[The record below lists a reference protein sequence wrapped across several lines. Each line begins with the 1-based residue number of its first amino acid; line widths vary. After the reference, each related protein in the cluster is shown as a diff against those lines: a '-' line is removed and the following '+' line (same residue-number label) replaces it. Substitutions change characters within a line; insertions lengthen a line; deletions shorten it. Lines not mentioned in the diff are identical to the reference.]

1 MSEEEKNEIKRLVH
15 AEVRNALDRVL
26 SEQEKVA
33 SEIVDEAIAKIVNE
47 YDVVFGK
54 QSRKQISIEDSI
66 ENVRAD
72 AEAIREELKYEKKVA
87 KDILEK
93 VTKLEYITLDSETV
107 SKVRSFIKSPV
118 KYMIK
123 TIAGIEW

>member
-123 TIAGIEW
+123 TIAGIE